1 MKLCKRHHGVLCD
14 QLPDA
19 VLDALGIPAS
29 DSGDFR
35 HVLSQFEIDADP
47 RSIAYGNGEESDK
60 SECEVCARVNEEL
73 YRVNT
78 LPGLWHVDMG
88 GYGEQTEENV
98 RFFNQAT
105 DEIPAPLVCGDLDWW
120 YVNEQAAIDAQ
131 QVFLRYDFM
140 TEVTNELLRL
150 RDF

>member
-1 MKLCKRHHGVLCD
+1 MKLCKRHHVVLCD

-19 VLDALGIPAS
+19 VLDALSIPAS

-35 HVLSQFEIDADP
+35 HVASQSQIDSED
-47 RSIAYGNGEESDK
+47 SDQQ
-60 SECEVCARVNEEL
+60 SDCEVCQRQEEEV

-78 LPGLWHVDMG
+78 APGLWHVDMPNFDE
-88 GYGEQTEENV
+88 YDLRLV

-105 DEIPAPLVCGDLDWW
+105 SEIPAPLVCGDLDWW
-120 YVNEQAAIDAQ
+120 YTDEQAAINAQ
-131 QVFLRYDFM
+131 QTFFRYDLM

-150 RDF
+150 KDF